1 MSDTDDIFLKRFS
14 LIIGALILITIGIL
28 IIADMASQVPSE
40 DLNPSRV
47 ALANDRIMPERGVR
61 LELAEA
67 APVET
72 VAMSA
77 ASEPL
82 VIDGAGVYANACQ
95 ACHMSG
101 AAGAPKLGSDA
112 WAERSTKG
120 LDALVYS
127 AVNGLNAMPA
137 RGGRPDLSDAEITA
151 AVEYMLAQ

>member
-14 LIIGALILITIGIL
+14 LVIGILILITIGIL
-28 IIADMASQVPSE
+28 IIADQASDIPTD

-47 ALANDRIMPERGVR
+47 TLANDRTMPESAVR
-61 LELAEA
+61 LEMAEA
-67 APVET
+67 APVQA
-72 VAMSA
+72 VAMS
-77 ASEPL
+77 EP
-82 VIDGAGVYANACQ
+82 VAMDGADVYASACQ

-101 AAGAPKLGSDA
+101 AAGAPMLGSDA

-120 LDALVYS
+120 LEALVYS

-137 RGGRPDLSDAEITA
+137 RGGRPDLSDADITA

>member
-14 LIIGALILITIGIL
+14 MVMVALIGITIGIL
-28 IIADMASQVPSE
+28 IIADQAADIPAE

-47 ALANDRIMPERGVR
+47 ALANDRLMPERGVR
-61 LELAEA
+61 LELAQD
-67 APVET
+67 APVQA
-72 VAMSA
+72 VAMTT
-77 ASEPL
+77 SEPL
-82 VIDGAGVYANACQ
+82 VIDGADVYASACQ

-101 AAGAPKLGSDA
+101 AAGAPKLGSDM
-112 WAERSTKG
+112 WAERSAKG